1 MKPTIH
7 ESLKILKENG
17 IMVDRTN
24 FWKEAYAMING
35 AGQILKRENLAEHS
49 NLSIDTDRFRRDV
62 GDKCTEVDVSL
73 ISDTRRFRL
82 NLNGFRYNSSKT
94 FHKRILRSIDDF
106 KDSTAFANAIDQYL
120 TMIES
125 EL

>member
-1 MKPTIH
+1 MALTIG
-7 ESLKILKENG
+7 ESLKILKEHG
-17 IMVDRTN
+17 IMVDRMD
-24 FWKEAYAMING
+24 FWKEAYAMIRG
-35 AGQILKRENLAEHS
+35 ASRVLKRKNLAEHS
-49 NLSIDTDRFRRDV
+49 NVSIDTDRFRRDV

-120 TMIES
+120 SMIES

>member
-1 MKPTIH
+1 MALTIG
-7 ESLKILKENG
+7 ESLNILKEHG
-17 IMVDRTN
+17 IMVDRMD
-24 FWKEAYAMING
+24 FWKEAYAMIKG
-35 AGQILKRENLAEHS
+35 AAQILKRKNLAEHS
-49 NLSIDTDRFRRDV
+49 NLSINADRFRRDV

-82 NLNGFRYNSSKT
+82 NLNGFRYNSSNT
-94 FHKRILRSIDDF
+94 FHKRILRKFDDF
-106 KDSTAFANAIDQYL
+106 KNPTEFANAIDQYL